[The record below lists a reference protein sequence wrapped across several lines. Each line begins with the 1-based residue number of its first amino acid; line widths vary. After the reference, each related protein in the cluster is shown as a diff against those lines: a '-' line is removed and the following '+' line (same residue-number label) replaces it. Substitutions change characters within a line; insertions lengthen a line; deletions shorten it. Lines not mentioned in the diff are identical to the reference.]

1 MFLICK
7 LAGDHESSVEAETDS
22 VKKIEKS
29 SKTDHDEGNSADRE
43 LLPQLGETR
52 SSSTPS
58 ELTKADPDKRKKR
71 PRRGR
76 VGQKVV
82 CVSEVNK

>member
-1 MFLICK
+1 MDDSL
-7 LAGDHESSVEAETDS
+7 LDATETDS

-29 SKTDHDEGNSADRE
+29 SKTEHDDGKSADRE
-43 LLPQLGETR
+43 LPQLGEKR

-58 ELTKADPDKRKKR
+58 ESTKADPDKRKKR

-76 VGQKVV
+76 RGRKVV
-82 CVSEVNK
+82 YVSEVNK